1 MMQKLRNALLALVIA
16 IALTWMPSF
25 TVPSAQAAE
34 VEFRPGLQFSIA
46 RTGQWIESQSG
57 PIFSPGHE
65 VHVFYDSLRL
75 ASPANRS
82 CPKFDDSTTVTGY
95 VMSDNSGDVT
105 KFDLGSLDSPAVDFV
120 KVGSFTTPKCFYG
133 SEEIQIWFSGIDD
146 YGNICYDSKFG
157 DNYTFPVTCE

>member
-25 TVPSAQAAE
+25 TVASAQAAE
-34 VEFRPGLQFSIA
+34 YIPGLQFSIQPG
-46 RTGQWIESQSG
+46 TGDFVQFQSG
-57 PIFSPGHE
+57 PISSPKQK
-65 VHVFYDSLRL
+65 VNVFYDSLRL

-82 CPKFDDSTTVTGY
+82 CPKFDDLTTVTGH

-105 KFDLGSLDSPAVDFV
+105 NFRLNSLSRSAVSYV
-120 KVGSFTTPKCFYG
+120 KVGVFTTPECYYG

-146 YGNICYDSKFG
+146 YGNICYDSDFG
-157 DNYTFPVTCE
+157 QNYSFPVTCK